1 MHASR
6 TGWATSSAT
15 GCGSATRCSAAAGP
29 AIIFLPSWQILHS
42 RQWKLQAPYL
52 ARYMRVI
59 TYDARGNGR
68 SDRPAQAERYAHRE
82 IVADA
87 IAVLDAVGVDE
98 AVFAGTSMG
107 ALYGLQ
113 AAAWYPERVRAVV
126 AIGSVA
132 PYVAPVEPGASP
144 FYDVGAAGSVA
155 AFCAERGLPDYRAFV
170 EYFMGEAITE
180 PHRTKPVEDAVGW
193 GLETTPEVL
202 ALTVAARE
210 GVTKEAF
217 EDVCRAVRCPVLVV
231 HGDEDGI
238 IPYEHG
244 VALAELLGVGL
255 VTLEGGG
262 HLPSLGDPVRCN
274 LLIREFVEGLR
285 PAASR
290 RAGGAGRCAGA
301 AARSWCPRRSGSG
314 TPAATSRSS
323 TSCARC
329 TPTWRCS
336 GWPSTRSRR
345 CWPSTARRVHPASTL
360 LAGESAHVESE
371 AGEHDLHVFQAYRRM
386 DEILV
391 ANFMVFHDL
400 VTEEHFDLVVA
411 DEGWDIDYF
420 LHENP
425 ELKRSPFAW
434 LTDFVGWLPMPD
446 GGAAEVALTAD
457 YNAEMIEQIARYPR
471 MRDRSI
477 FVGNPDDLVDD
488 PLGPGLPS
496 VRDWTT
502 AHFAFAGYVTGA
514 PPVADREALRER
526 LGYRPD
532 ERVCVVAV
540 GGSGVGGPLLRRV
553 ADAFPH
559 AAAKL
564 PELRMVVVVRAADRP
579 GVGARAAGRG
589 GPRLRARA
597 APRAGRVR
605 RRGGAGRADHDDG
618 ARGRAAAL
626 PLLPA
631 RPPLRAAGAR
641 AAPARAVPGR
651 AAHGLRRRGPGADRR
666 GARGRARHPRRL
678 RLRGDR
684 RRPHRGPDARRAA
697 LSARH
702 QHQPPG
708 GAGHRDVEVGGEAAR
723 IASGSTTATTSNSR
737 PFAEPGRVHREAV
750 EGGQGGRVGGDHR
763 RPVPAAVDQACQ
775 LVEAARGC
783 GGSPVARTDCGC
795 RWRSY
800 SASASAASLHDL
812 RRASGSSP

>member
-1 MHASR
+1 VRAR
-6 TGWATSSAT
+6 EPDRVGYVERD
-15 GCGSATRCSAAAGP
+15 GVRVGYEVFGSAGP

-52 ARYMRVI
+52 ARYLRVI

-87 IAVLDAVGVDE
+87 VAVLDAVGVDE

-155 AFCAERGLPDYRAFV
+155 AFCAQRGLPDYRAFV

-274 LLIREFVEGLR
+274 LLIREFVEGLAPTPEPPR
-285 PAASR
+285 RWSRALRRRR
-290 RAGGAGRCAGA
+290 RALVVSSPIGLGH
-301 AARSWCPRRSGSG
+301 ARRDVAIVHELRALHPDLDVQWLAQHPV
-314 TPAATSRSS
+314 
-323 TSCARC
+323 
-329 TPTWRCS
+329 
-336 GWPSTRSRR
+336 
-345 CWPSTARRVHPASTL
+345 TAVLAEHGERVHPASDL

-400 VTEEHFDLVVA
+400 VAEEHFDLVVA

-477 FVGNPDDLVDD
+477 FVGNPDDLVED

-514 PPVADREALRER
+514 PPVVDREALRER

-540 GGSGVGGPLLRRV
+540 GGSGVGGPLLRRI
-553 ADAFPH
+553 AAAFPH
-559 AAAKL
+559 AEEKV
-564 PELRMVVVVRAADRP
+564 PELRMVVVCGPRIDPASVPVPP
-579 GVGARAAGRG
+579 GVEVRGYVPELHRELAACDVAVVQGGLTTTMELVAARRPFLYFPLAHHFEQQVHVPHRLGRY
-589 GPRLRARA
+589 
-597 APRAGRVR
+597 RAGRRMEYAAADPERIAEELVR
-605 RRGGAGRADHDDG
+605 ALDTPVDYVSVETDG
-618 ARGRAAAL
+618 ART
-626 PLLPA
+626 
-631 RPPLRAAGAR
+631 
-641 AAPARAVPGR
+641 
-651 AAHGLRRRGPGADRR
+651 
-666 GARGRARHPRRL
+666 
-678 RLRGDR
+678 
-684 RRPHRGPDARRAA
+684 
-697 LSARH
+697 
-702 QHQPPG
+702 
-708 GAGHRDVEVGGEAAR
+708 AAR
-723 IASGSTTATTSNSR
+723 ML
-737 PFAEPGRVHREAV
+737 AE
-750 EGGQGGRVGGDHR
+750 
-763 RPVPAAVDQACQ
+763 
-775 LVEAARGC
+775 L
-783 GGSPVARTDCGC
+783 
-795 RWRSY
+795 
-800 SASASAASLHDL
+800 L
-812 RRASGSSP
+812 

>member
-1 MHASR
+1 MRAR
-6 TGWATSSAT
+6 EPDRVGYVERD
-15 GCGSATRCSAAAGP
+15 GVRVGYEVFGSAGP

-87 IAVLDAVGVDE
+87 VAVLDAVGVDE

-155 AFCAERGLPDYRAFV
+155 AFCAQRGLPDYRAFV

-274 LLIREFVEGLR
+274 LLIREFVEGLAPTPEPPR
-285 PAASR
+285 RWSRALRRRR
-290 RAGGAGRCAGA
+290 RALVV
-301 AARSWCPRRSGSG
+301 
-314 TPAATSRSS
+314 SS
-323 TSCARC
+323 
-329 TPTWRCS
+329 PI
-336 GWPSTRSRR
+336 GLGH
-345 CWPSTARRVHPASTL
+345 ARRDVAIVHELRALHPDLDVQWLAQHPVTAVLAEHGESVHPASYL

-477 FVGNPDDLVDD
+477 FVGNPDDLVED

-540 GGSGVGGPLLRRV
+540 GGSGVGGPLLRRI

-559 AAAKL
+559 AKEKV
-564 PELRMVVVVRAADRP
+564 PELRMVVVCGPRIDPASVPVPP
-579 GVGARAAGRG
+579 GVEVRGYVPELHRELAACDVAVVQGGLTTTMELVAARRPFLYFPLAHHFEQQVHVPHRLGRY
-589 GPRLRARA
+589 
-597 APRAGRVR
+597 RAGRRMEYAAADPERIAEELVR
-605 RRGGAGRADHDDG
+605 ALDTPVDYVSVETDG
-618 ARGRAAAL
+618 ART
-626 PLLPA
+626 
-631 RPPLRAAGAR
+631 
-641 AAPARAVPGR
+641 
-651 AAHGLRRRGPGADRR
+651 
-666 GARGRARHPRRL
+666 
-678 RLRGDR
+678 
-684 RRPHRGPDARRAA
+684 
-697 LSARH
+697 
-702 QHQPPG
+702 
-708 GAGHRDVEVGGEAAR
+708 AAR
-723 IASGSTTATTSNSR
+723 ML
-737 PFAEPGRVHREAV
+737 AE
-750 EGGQGGRVGGDHR
+750 
-763 RPVPAAVDQACQ
+763 
-775 LVEAARGC
+775 L
-783 GGSPVARTDCGC
+783 
-795 RWRSY
+795 
-800 SASASAASLHDL
+800 L
-812 RRASGSSP
+812 

>member
-1 MHASR
+1 VRAREPDRVGYVER
-6 TGWATSSAT
+6 TGVRV
-15 GCGSATRCSAAAGP
+15 GYEVFGSAGP

-87 IAVLDAVGVDE
+87 VAVLDAVGVDE

-155 AFCAERGLPDYRAFV
+155 AFCAQRGLPDYRAFV

-274 LLIREFVEGLR
+274 LLIRAFVEGLAPTPEPPR
-285 PAASR
+285 RWSRALRRRR
-290 RAGGAGRCAGA
+290 RALVV
-301 AARSWCPRRSGSG
+301 
-314 TPAATSRSS
+314 SS
-323 TSCARC
+323 
-329 TPTWRCS
+329 PI
-336 GWPSTRSRR
+336 GLGH
-345 CWPSTARRVHPASTL
+345 ARRDVAIVHELRALHPDLDVQWLAQHPVTAVLAEHGESVHPASYL

-477 FVGNPDDLVDD
+477 FVGNPDDLVED

-540 GGSGVGGPLLRRV
+540 GGSGVGGPLLRRI

-559 AAAKL
+559 AKEKV
-564 PELRMVVVVRAADRP
+564 PELRMVVVCGPRIDPASVPVPP
-579 GVGARAAGRG
+579 GVEVRGYVPELHRELAACDVAVVQGGLTTTMELVAARRPFLYFPLAHHFEQQVHVPHRLGRY
-589 GPRLRARA
+589 
-597 APRAGRVR
+597 RAGRRMEYAAADPERIAEELVR
-605 RRGGAGRADHDDG
+605 ALDTPVDYVSVETDG
-618 ARGRAAAL
+618 ART
-626 PLLPA
+626 
-631 RPPLRAAGAR
+631 
-641 AAPARAVPGR
+641 
-651 AAHGLRRRGPGADRR
+651 
-666 GARGRARHPRRL
+666 
-678 RLRGDR
+678 
-684 RRPHRGPDARRAA
+684 
-697 LSARH
+697 
-702 QHQPPG
+702 
-708 GAGHRDVEVGGEAAR
+708 AAR
-723 IASGSTTATTSNSR
+723 ML
-737 PFAEPGRVHREAV
+737 AE
-750 EGGQGGRVGGDHR
+750 
-763 RPVPAAVDQACQ
+763 
-775 LVEAARGC
+775 L
-783 GGSPVARTDCGC
+783 
-795 RWRSY
+795 
-800 SASASAASLHDL
+800 L
-812 RRASGSSP
+812 

>member
-1 MHASR
+1 MRAR
-6 TGWATSSAT
+6 EPDRVGYVERD
-15 GCGSATRCSAAAGP
+15 GVRVGYEVFGAAGP

-87 IAVLDAVGVDE
+87 VAVLDAVGVDE

-155 AFCAERGLPDYRAFV
+155 AFCAQRGLPDYRAFV

-274 LLIREFVEGLR
+274 LLIREFVEGLAPTPEPPR
-285 PAASR
+285 RWSRALRRRR
-290 RAGGAGRCAGA
+290 RALVV
-301 AARSWCPRRSGSG
+301 
-314 TPAATSRSS
+314 SS
-323 TSCARC
+323 
-329 TPTWRCS
+329 PI
-336 GWPSTRSRR
+336 GLGH
-345 CWPSTARRVHPASTL
+345 ARRDVAIVHELRALHPDLDVQWLAQHPVTAVLAEHGESVHPASDL

-477 FVGNPDDLVDD
+477 FVGNPDDLVED

-540 GGSGVGGPLLRRV
+540 GGSGVGGPLLRRI

-559 AAAKL
+559 AKEKV
-564 PELRMVVVVRAADRP
+564 PELRMVVVCGPRIDPASVPVPP
-579 GVGARAAGRG
+579 GVEVRGYVPELHRELAACDVAVVQGGLTTTMELVAARRPFLYFPLAHHFEQQVHVPHRLGRY
-589 GPRLRARA
+589 
-597 APRAGRVR
+597 RAGRRMEYAAADPERIAEELVR
-605 RRGGAGRADHDDG
+605 ALDTPVDYVSVETDG
-618 ARGRAAAL
+618 ART
-626 PLLPA
+626 
-631 RPPLRAAGAR
+631 
-641 AAPARAVPGR
+641 
-651 AAHGLRRRGPGADRR
+651 
-666 GARGRARHPRRL
+666 
-678 RLRGDR
+678 
-684 RRPHRGPDARRAA
+684 
-697 LSARH
+697 
-702 QHQPPG
+702 
-708 GAGHRDVEVGGEAAR
+708 AAR
-723 IASGSTTATTSNSR
+723 ML
-737 PFAEPGRVHREAV
+737 AE
-750 EGGQGGRVGGDHR
+750 
-763 RPVPAAVDQACQ
+763 
-775 LVEAARGC
+775 L
-783 GGSPVARTDCGC
+783 
-795 RWRSY
+795 
-800 SASASAASLHDL
+800 L
-812 RRASGSSP
+812 

>member
-1 MHASR
+1 VRAR
-6 TGWATSSAT
+6 EPDRVGYVERD
-15 GCGSATRCSAAAGP
+15 GVRVGYEVFGSAGP

-87 IAVLDAVGVDE
+87 VAVLDAVGVDE

-155 AFCAERGLPDYRAFV
+155 AFCAQRGLPDYRAFV

-274 LLIREFVEGLR
+274 LLIRAFVEGLAPTPEPPR
-285 PAASR
+285 RWSRALRRRR
-290 RAGGAGRCAGA
+290 RALVV
-301 AARSWCPRRSGSG
+301 
-314 TPAATSRSS
+314 SS
-323 TSCARC
+323 
-329 TPTWRCS
+329 PI
-336 GWPSTRSRR
+336 GLGH
-345 CWPSTARRVHPASTL
+345 ARRDVAIVHELRALHPDLDVQWLAQHPVTAVLAEHGESVHPASYL

-477 FVGNPDDLVDD
+477 FVGNPDDLVED

-540 GGSGVGGPLLRRV
+540 GGSGVGGPLLRRI

-559 AAAKL
+559 AKEKV
-564 PELRMVVVVRAADRP
+564 PELRMVVVCGPRIDRASVPVPP
-579 GVGARAAGRG
+579 GVEVRGYVPELHRELAACDVAVVQGGLTTTMELVAARRPFLYFPLAHHFEQQVHVPHRLGRY
-589 GPRLRARA
+589 
-597 APRAGRVR
+597 RAGRRMEYAAADPERIAEELVR
-605 RRGGAGRADHDDG
+605 ALDTPVDYVSVETDG
-618 ARGRAAAL
+618 ART
-626 PLLPA
+626 
-631 RPPLRAAGAR
+631 
-641 AAPARAVPGR
+641 
-651 AAHGLRRRGPGADRR
+651 
-666 GARGRARHPRRL
+666 
-678 RLRGDR
+678 
-684 RRPHRGPDARRAA
+684 
-697 LSARH
+697 
-702 QHQPPG
+702 
-708 GAGHRDVEVGGEAAR
+708 AAR
-723 IASGSTTATTSNSR
+723 ML
-737 PFAEPGRVHREAV
+737 AE
-750 EGGQGGRVGGDHR
+750 
-763 RPVPAAVDQACQ
+763 
-775 LVEAARGC
+775 L
-783 GGSPVARTDCGC
+783 
-795 RWRSY
+795 
-800 SASASAASLHDL
+800 L
-812 RRASGSSP
+812 

>member
-1 MHASR
+1 MRAREPEKSGYVER
-6 TGWATSSAT
+6 GGVRVAYEVF
-15 GCGSATRCSAAAGP
+15 GRAGP
-29 AIIFLPSWQILHS
+29 AVIFLPSWQILHS

-52 ARYMRVI
+52 ARHMRVI

-68 SDRPAQAERYAHRE
+68 SDRPGEAERYAHRE

-87 IAVLDAVGVDE
+87 IAVLDAVGVGE

-113 AAAWYPERVRAVV
+113 AAAWYPERVRGVV

-170 EYFMGEAITE
+170 EYFMGAAITE
-180 PHRTKPVEDAVGW
+180 PHRTKPIEDAVGW
-193 GLETTPEVL
+193 GLSTTPEVL

-285 PAASR
+285 PARQPPRRWSRALRRRR
-290 RAGGAGRCAGA
+290 RALVVSSPIGLGH
-301 AARSWCPRRSGSG
+301 ARRDVAIVRELRALHPDLEVDWLAQHPV
-314 TPAATSRSS
+314 
-323 TSCARC
+323 
-329 TPTWRCS
+329 
-336 GWPSTRSRR
+336 
-345 CWPSTARRVHPASTL
+345 TAVLAEHGERVHPASDL

-400 VTEEHFDLVVA
+400 VAEEQFDLVVA

-446 GGAAEVALTAD
+446 GGAAEVVLTAD

-477 FVGNPDDLVDD
+477 FVGNPADLVDD

-496 VRDWTT
+496 VREWTT
-502 AHFAFAGYVTGA
+502 AHFAFAGYVTGV
-514 PPVADREALRER
+514 PPVADREALREQ

-540 GGSGVGGPLLRRV
+540 GGSGVGAPLLRRI

-564 PELRMVVVVRAADRP
+564 PELRMVVVCGPRINPAAVPVPP
-579 GVGARAAGRG
+579 GVKVRGYVPELHRELAACDVAVVQGGLTTTMELVAARRPFLYFPLAHHFEQQVHVPHRLGRY
-589 GPRLRARA
+589 
-597 APRAGRVR
+597 RAGRRMEYAAADPERIAEELVR
-605 RRGGAGRADHDDG
+605 ALDTPVDYVSVETDG
-618 ARGRAAAL
+618 ART
-626 PLLPA
+626 
-631 RPPLRAAGAR
+631 
-641 AAPARAVPGR
+641 
-651 AAHGLRRRGPGADRR
+651 
-666 GARGRARHPRRL
+666 
-678 RLRGDR
+678 
-684 RRPHRGPDARRAA
+684 
-697 LSARH
+697 
-702 QHQPPG
+702 
-708 GAGHRDVEVGGEAAR
+708 AAR
-723 IASGSTTATTSNSR
+723 ML
-737 PFAEPGRVHREAV
+737 AE
-750 EGGQGGRVGGDHR
+750 
-763 RPVPAAVDQACQ
+763 
-775 LVEAARGC
+775 L
-783 GGSPVARTDCGC
+783 
-795 RWRSY
+795 
-800 SASASAASLHDL
+800 L
-812 RRASGSSP
+812 

>member
-1 MHASR
+1 VRAR
-6 TGWATSSAT
+6 EPDRVGYVERD
-15 GCGSATRCSAAAGP
+15 GVRVGFEVFGAAGP

-52 ARYMRVI
+52 ARHMRVI

-68 SDRPAQAERYAHRE
+68 SDRPTEAGCYAHRE

-87 IAVLDAVGVDE
+87 VAVLDAVGVDE

-113 AAAWYPERVRAVV
+113 AAAWYPDRVRAVV

-155 AFCAERGLPDYRAFV
+155 AFCAQRGLPDYRAFV

-238 IPYEHG
+238 IPYVHG

-274 LLIREFVEGLR
+274 LLIREFVEGLAPTPDPPR
-285 PAASR
+285 RWSRALRRRR
-290 RAGGAGRCAGA
+290 RALVV
-301 AARSWCPRRSGSG
+301 
-314 TPAATSRSS
+314 SS
-323 TSCARC
+323 
-329 TPTWRCS
+329 PI
-336 GWPSTRSRR
+336 GLGH
-345 CWPSTARRVHPASTL
+345 ARRDVAIVDELRALHPDLDVQWLAQHPVTAVLAEHGESVHPASDL

-400 VTEEHFDLVVA
+400 VADEHFDLVVA

-477 FVGNPDDLVDD
+477 FVGNPDDLVED

-496 VRDWTT
+496 VREWTT

-540 GGSGVGGPLLRRV
+540 GGSGVGGPLLRRI

-559 AAAKL
+559 AAEKV
-564 PELRMVVVVRAADRP
+564 PELRMVVVCGPRIDPASVPVPP
-579 GVGARAAGRG
+579 GVEVRGYVPELHRELAACDVAVVQGGLTTTMELVAARRPFLYFPLAHHFEQQVHVPHRLGRY
-589 GPRLRARA
+589 
-597 APRAGRVR
+597 RAGRRMEYAAADPERIAEELVR
-605 RRGGAGRADHDDG
+605 ALDTPVDYVSVETDG
-618 ARGRAAAL
+618 ART
-626 PLLPA
+626 
-631 RPPLRAAGAR
+631 
-641 AAPARAVPGR
+641 
-651 AAHGLRRRGPGADRR
+651 
-666 GARGRARHPRRL
+666 
-678 RLRGDR
+678 
-684 RRPHRGPDARRAA
+684 
-697 LSARH
+697 
-702 QHQPPG
+702 
-708 GAGHRDVEVGGEAAR
+708 AAR
-723 IASGSTTATTSNSR
+723 ML
-737 PFAEPGRVHREAV
+737 AE
-750 EGGQGGRVGGDHR
+750 
-763 RPVPAAVDQACQ
+763 
-775 LVEAARGC
+775 L
-783 GGSPVARTDCGC
+783 
-795 RWRSY
+795 
-800 SASASAASLHDL
+800 L
-812 RRASGSSP
+812 

>member
-1 MHASR
+1 MRAR
-6 TGWATSSAT
+6 EPDRVGYVERD
-15 GCGSATRCSAAAGP
+15 GVRVGYEVFGAAGP

-87 IAVLDAVGVDE
+87 VAVLDAVGVDE

-155 AFCAERGLPDYRAFV
+155 AFCAQRGLPDYRAFV

-274 LLIREFVEGLR
+274 LLIREFVEGLAPTPEPPR
-285 PAASR
+285 RWSRALRRRR
-290 RAGGAGRCAGA
+290 RALVV
-301 AARSWCPRRSGSG
+301 
-314 TPAATSRSS
+314 SS
-323 TSCARC
+323 
-329 TPTWRCS
+329 PI
-336 GWPSTRSRR
+336 GLGH
-345 CWPSTARRVHPASTL
+345 ARRDVAIVHELRALHPDLDVQWLAQHPVTAVLAEHGESVHPASYL

-477 FVGNPDDLVDD
+477 FVGNPDDLVED

-540 GGSGVGGPLLRRV
+540 GGSGVGGPLLRRI

-559 AAAKL
+559 AKEKV
-564 PELRMVVVVRAADRP
+564 PELRMVVVCGPRIDPASVPVPP
-579 GVGARAAGRG
+579 GVEVRGYVPELHRELAACDVAVVQGGLTTTMELVAARRPFLYFPLAHHFEQQVHVPHRLGRY
-589 GPRLRARA
+589 
-597 APRAGRVR
+597 RAGRRMEYAAADPERIAEELVR
-605 RRGGAGRADHDDG
+605 ALDTPVDYVSVETDG
-618 ARGRAAAL
+618 ART
-626 PLLPA
+626 
-631 RPPLRAAGAR
+631 
-641 AAPARAVPGR
+641 
-651 AAHGLRRRGPGADRR
+651 
-666 GARGRARHPRRL
+666 
-678 RLRGDR
+678 
-684 RRPHRGPDARRAA
+684 
-697 LSARH
+697 
-702 QHQPPG
+702 
-708 GAGHRDVEVGGEAAR
+708 AAR
-723 IASGSTTATTSNSR
+723 ML
-737 PFAEPGRVHREAV
+737 AE
-750 EGGQGGRVGGDHR
+750 
-763 RPVPAAVDQACQ
+763 
-775 LVEAARGC
+775 L
-783 GGSPVARTDCGC
+783 
-795 RWRSY
+795 
-800 SASASAASLHDL
+800 L
-812 RRASGSSP
+812 

>member
-1 MHASR
+1 MRAR
-6 TGWATSSAT
+6 EPDRVGYVERD
-15 GCGSATRCSAAAGP
+15 GVRVGYELFGSAGP

-87 IAVLDAVGVDE
+87 VAVLDAVGVDE

-155 AFCAERGLPDYRAFV
+155 AFCAQRGLPDYRAFV

-274 LLIREFVEGLR
+274 LLIREFVEGLAPTPEPPR
-285 PAASR
+285 RWSRALRRRR
-290 RAGGAGRCAGA
+290 RALVV
-301 AARSWCPRRSGSG
+301 
-314 TPAATSRSS
+314 SS
-323 TSCARC
+323 PIGLGHAHRDVAIVHELRALH
-329 TPTWRCS
+329 PDLDVQWLAQH
-336 GWPSTRSRR
+336 PV
-345 CWPSTARRVHPASTL
+345 TAVLAEHGESVHPASDL

-420 LHENP
+420 LHENQQ
-425 ELKRSPFAW
+425 LKRSPFAW

-446 GGAAEVALTAD
+446 GGAAEVVLTAD

-477 FVGNPDDLVDD
+477 FVGNPDDLVED

-514 PPVADREALRER
+514 PRVADREALRER

-540 GGSGVGGPLLRRV
+540 GGSGVGGPLLRRI

-559 AAAKL
+559 AKEKV
-564 PELRMVVVVRAADRP
+564 PELRMVVVCGPRIDPASVPVPP
-579 GVGARAAGRG
+579 GVEVRGYVPELHRELAACDVAVVQGGLTTTMELVAARRPFLYFPLAHHFEQQVHVPHRLGRY
-589 GPRLRARA
+589 
-597 APRAGRVR
+597 RAGRRMEYAAVDPERIAEELVR
-605 RRGGAGRADHDDG
+605 ALDTPVDYVSVETDG
-618 ARGRAAAL
+618 ART
-626 PLLPA
+626 
-631 RPPLRAAGAR
+631 
-641 AAPARAVPGR
+641 
-651 AAHGLRRRGPGADRR
+651 
-666 GARGRARHPRRL
+666 
-678 RLRGDR
+678 
-684 RRPHRGPDARRAA
+684 
-697 LSARH
+697 
-702 QHQPPG
+702 
-708 GAGHRDVEVGGEAAR
+708 AAR
-723 IASGSTTATTSNSR
+723 ML
-737 PFAEPGRVHREAV
+737 AE
-750 EGGQGGRVGGDHR
+750 
-763 RPVPAAVDQACQ
+763 
-775 LVEAARGC
+775 L
-783 GGSPVARTDCGC
+783 
-795 RWRSY
+795 
-800 SASASAASLHDL
+800 L
-812 RRASGSSP
+812 

>member
-1 MHASR
+1 VRAR
-6 TGWATSSAT
+6 EPDRVGYVERD
-15 GCGSATRCSAAAGP
+15 GVRVGFEVFGSAGP

-52 ARYMRVI
+52 ARHTQVI

-68 SDRPAQAERYAHRE
+68 SDRPGAAGCYAHRE

-87 IAVLDAVGVDE
+87 VAVLDAVGVDE

-113 AAAWYPERVRAVV
+113 AAAWYPERVRGVV

-255 VTLEGGG
+255 VTLVGGG

-274 LLIREFVEGLR
+274 LLIREFVDGLAPTPEPPR
-285 PAASR
+285 RWSRALRRRR
-290 RAGGAGRCAGA
+290 RALVV
-301 AARSWCPRRSGSG
+301 
-314 TPAATSRSS
+314 SS
-323 TSCARC
+323 
-329 TPTWRCS
+329 PI
-336 GWPSTRSRR
+336 GLGH
-345 CWPSTARRVHPASTL
+345 ARRDVAIVDELRALHPDLDVQWLAQHPVTAVLAEHGESVHPASHW

-400 VTEEHFDLVVA
+400 VADEHFDLVVA

-457 YNAEMIEQIARYPR
+457 YNAEMIE
-471 MRDRSI
+471 
-477 FVGNPDDLVDD
+477 
-488 PLGPGLPS
+488 
-496 VRDWTT
+496 
-502 AHFAFAGYVTGA
+502 
-514 PPVADREALRER
+514 
-526 LGYRPD
+526 
-532 ERVCVVAV
+532 
-540 GGSGVGGPLLRRV
+540 
-553 ADAFPH
+553 
-559 AAAKL
+559 
-564 PELRMVVVVRAADRP
+564 
-579 GVGARAAGRG
+579 
-589 GPRLRARA
+589 
-597 APRAGRVR
+597 
-605 RRGGAGRADHDDG
+605 
-618 ARGRAAAL
+618 
-626 PLLPA
+626 
-631 RPPLRAAGAR
+631 
-641 AAPARAVPGR
+641 
-651 AAHGLRRRGPGADRR
+651 
-666 GARGRARHPRRL
+666 
-678 RLRGDR
+678 
-684 RRPHRGPDARRAA
+684 
-697 LSARH
+697 
-702 QHQPPG
+702 
-708 GAGHRDVEVGGEAAR
+708 
-723 IASGSTTATTSNSR
+723 
-737 PFAEPGRVHREAV
+737 
-750 EGGQGGRVGGDHR
+750 
-763 RPVPAAVDQACQ
+763 
-775 LVEAARGC
+775 
-783 GGSPVARTDCGC
+783 
-795 RWRSY
+795 
-800 SASASAASLHDL
+800 
-812 RRASGSSP
+812 

>member
-1 MHASR
+1 MRAR
-6 TGWATSSAT
+6 EPEQAGYVERDGVRVAYEVF
-15 GCGSATRCSAAAGP
+15 GSAGP

-52 ARYMRVI
+52 ARHMRVI

-68 SDRPAQAERYAHRE
+68 SDRPGEAERYAHRE

-87 IAVLDAVGVDE
+87 VAVLDAVGVGQ

-113 AAAWYPERVRAVV
+113 AAAWYPERVRGVV

-193 GLETTPEVL
+193 GLETTPDVL

-238 IPYEHG
+238 IPYAHG

-285 PAASR
+285 PA
-290 RAGGAGRCAGA
+290 GGP
-301 AARSWCPRRSGSG
+301 PRRW
-314 TPAATSRSS
+314 SRALRRERRVLVVSS
-323 TSCARC
+323 PIGLGHARRDVAIVDELRALH
-329 TPTWRCS
+329 PDLEVHWLAQH
-336 GWPSTRSRR
+336 PV
-345 CWPSTARRVHPASTL
+345 TAVLAEHGERVHPASAL
-360 LAGESAHVESE
+360 LACESAHIEAE

-386 DEILV
+386 DEILL

-400 VTEEHFDLVVA
+400 AAEEHFDLVVA

-488 PLGPGLPS
+488 PLGPALPS
-496 VRDWTT
+496 VREWTT
-502 AHFAFAGYVTGA
+502 AHFGFAGYVSGA
-514 PPVADREALRER
+514 PPVADREALREQ

-532 ERVCVVAV
+532 ERVCLVAV

-553 ADAFPH
+553 AAAFPH
-559 AAAKL
+559 AVAKL
-564 PELRMVVVVRAADRP
+564 PDLRMVVVCGPRIDPAAVPAPP
-579 GVGARAAGRG
+579 GVEIRGYVPELHRELAACDVAVVQGGLTTTMELVAARRPFLYFPLAHHFEQQRHVPHRLGRY
-589 GPRLRARA
+589 
-597 APRAGRVR
+597 RAGRRMDYADAAPERIAEEIV
-605 RRGGAGRADHDDG
+605 GALDTPVDYVAVETDG
-618 ARGRAAAL
+618 AAAAARML
-626 PLLPA
+626 AELL
-631 RPPLRAAGAR
+631 
-641 AAPARAVPGR
+641 
-651 AAHGLRRRGPGADRR
+651 
-666 GARGRARHPRRL
+666 
-678 RLRGDR
+678 
-684 RRPHRGPDARRAA
+684 
-697 LSARH
+697 
-702 QHQPPG
+702 
-708 GAGHRDVEVGGEAAR
+708 
-723 IASGSTTATTSNSR
+723 
-737 PFAEPGRVHREAV
+737 
-750 EGGQGGRVGGDHR
+750 
-763 RPVPAAVDQACQ
+763 
-775 LVEAARGC
+775 
-783 GGSPVARTDCGC
+783 
-795 RWRSY
+795 
-800 SASASAASLHDL
+800 
-812 RRASGSSP
+812 

>member
-1 MHASR
+1 MRAR
-6 TGWATSSAT
+6 EPDRVGYVERD
-15 GCGSATRCSAAAGP
+15 GVRVGYEVFGSAGP

-87 IAVLDAVGVDE
+87 VAVLDAVGVDE

-155 AFCAERGLPDYRAFV
+155 AFCAQRGLPDYRAFV

-274 LLIREFVEGLR
+274 LLIREFVEGLAPTPEPPR
-285 PAASR
+285 RWSRALRRRR
-290 RAGGAGRCAGA
+290 RALVVSSPIGLGH
-301 AARSWCPRRSGSG
+301 ARRDVAIVHELRALHPDLDVQWLAQHPV
-314 TPAATSRSS
+314 
-323 TSCARC
+323 
-329 TPTWRCS
+329 
-336 GWPSTRSRR
+336 
-345 CWPSTARRVHPASTL
+345 TAVLAEHGERVHPASYL

-540 GGSGVGGPLLRRV
+540 GGSGVGGPLLRRI

-559 AAAKL
+559 AKEKV
-564 PELRMVVVVRAADRP
+564 PELRMVVVCGPRIDPASVPVPP
-579 GVGARAAGRG
+579 GVEVRGYVPELHRELAACDVAVVQGGLTTTMELVAARRPFLYFPLAHHFEQQVHVPHRLGRY
-589 GPRLRARA
+589 
-597 APRAGRVR
+597 RAGRRMEYAAADPERIAEELVR
-605 RRGGAGRADHDDG
+605 ALDTPVDYVSVETDG
-618 ARGRAAAL
+618 ART
-626 PLLPA
+626 
-631 RPPLRAAGAR
+631 
-641 AAPARAVPGR
+641 
-651 AAHGLRRRGPGADRR
+651 
-666 GARGRARHPRRL
+666 
-678 RLRGDR
+678 
-684 RRPHRGPDARRAA
+684 
-697 LSARH
+697 
-702 QHQPPG
+702 
-708 GAGHRDVEVGGEAAR
+708 AAR
-723 IASGSTTATTSNSR
+723 ML
-737 PFAEPGRVHREAV
+737 AE
-750 EGGQGGRVGGDHR
+750 
-763 RPVPAAVDQACQ
+763 
-775 LVEAARGC
+775 L
-783 GGSPVARTDCGC
+783 
-795 RWRSY
+795 
-800 SASASAASLHDL
+800 L
-812 RRASGSSP
+812 

>member
-1 MHASR
+1 VRAR
-6 TGWATSSAT
+6 EPDRVGYVERD
-15 GCGSATRCSAAAGP
+15 GVRVGYEVFGSAGP

-52 ARYMRVI
+52 ARHMRVI

-87 IAVLDAVGVDE
+87 VAVLDAVGVDE

-155 AFCAERGLPDYRAFV
+155 AFCAQRGLPDYRAFV

-238 IPYEHG
+238 IPYAHG

-274 LLIREFVEGLR
+274 LLIREFVEGLAPTPEPPR
-285 PAASR
+285 RWSRALRRRR
-290 RAGGAGRCAGA
+290 RALVV
-301 AARSWCPRRSGSG
+301 
-314 TPAATSRSS
+314 SS
-323 TSCARC
+323 
-329 TPTWRCS
+329 PI
-336 GWPSTRSRR
+336 GLGH
-345 CWPSTARRVHPASTL
+345 ARRDVAIVHELRALHPDLDVQWLAQHPVTAVLAEHGESVHPASYL

-400 VTEEHFDLVVA
+400 VAEEHFDLVVA

-477 FVGNPDDLVDD
+477 FVGNPDDLVED

-514 PPVADREALRER
+514 PPVVDREALRER

-540 GGSGVGGPLLRRV
+540 GGSGVGGPLLRRI
-553 ADAFPH
+553 AAAFPH
-559 AAAKL
+559 AEEKV
-564 PELRMVVVVRAADRP
+564 PELRMVVVCGPRIDPASVPVPP
-579 GVGARAAGRG
+579 GVEVRGYVPELHRELAACDVAVVQGGLTTTMELVAARRPFLYFPLAHHFEQQVHVPHRLGRY
-589 GPRLRARA
+589 
-597 APRAGRVR
+597 RAGRRMEYAAADPERIAEELVR
-605 RRGGAGRADHDDG
+605 ALDSPVDYVSVETDG
-618 ARGRAAAL
+618 ART
-626 PLLPA
+626 
-631 RPPLRAAGAR
+631 
-641 AAPARAVPGR
+641 
-651 AAHGLRRRGPGADRR
+651 
-666 GARGRARHPRRL
+666 
-678 RLRGDR
+678 
-684 RRPHRGPDARRAA
+684 
-697 LSARH
+697 
-702 QHQPPG
+702 
-708 GAGHRDVEVGGEAAR
+708 AAR
-723 IASGSTTATTSNSR
+723 ML
-737 PFAEPGRVHREAV
+737 AE
-750 EGGQGGRVGGDHR
+750 
-763 RPVPAAVDQACQ
+763 
-775 LVEAARGC
+775 L
-783 GGSPVARTDCGC
+783 
-795 RWRSY
+795 
-800 SASASAASLHDL
+800 L
-812 RRASGSSP
+812 

>member
-1 MHASR
+1 M
-6 TGWATSSAT
+6 
-15 GCGSATRCSAAAGP
+15 
-29 AIIFLPSWQILHS
+29 
-42 RQWKLQAPYL
+42 
-52 ARYMRVI
+52 
-59 TYDARGNGR
+59 
-68 SDRPAQAERYAHRE
+68 
-82 IVADA
+82 
-87 IAVLDAVGVDE
+87 LDAVGVDE

-113 AAAWYPERVRAVV
+113 AAAWYPDRVRAVV

-155 AFCAERGLPDYRAFV
+155 AFCAQRGLPDYRAFV

-274 LLIREFVEGLR
+274 LLIREFVEGLAPTPDPPR
-285 PAASR
+285 RWSRALRRRR
-290 RAGGAGRCAGA
+290 RALVV
-301 AARSWCPRRSGSG
+301 
-314 TPAATSRSS
+314 SS
-323 TSCARC
+323 
-329 TPTWRCS
+329 PI
-336 GWPSTRSRR
+336 GLGH
-345 CWPSTARRVHPASTL
+345 ARRDVAIVDELRALHPDLDVQWLAQHPVTAVLAEHGESVHPASDL

-400 VTEEHFDLVVA
+400 VAEEHFDLVVA

-477 FVGNPDDLVDD
+477 FVGNPDDLVED

-496 VRDWTT
+496 VREWTT

-540 GGSGVGGPLLRRV
+540 GGSGVGGPLLRRI

-559 AAAKL
+559 AAEKV
-564 PELRMVVVVRAADRP
+564 PELRMVVVCGPRIDPASVPVPP
-579 GVGARAAGRG
+579 GVEVRGYVPELHRELAACDVAVVQGGLTTTMELVAARRPFLYFPLAHHFEQQVHVPHRLGRY
-589 GPRLRARA
+589 
-597 APRAGRVR
+597 RAGRRMEYAAADPERIAEELVR
-605 RRGGAGRADHDDG
+605 ALDTPVDYVSVETDG
-618 ARGRAAAL
+618 ART
-626 PLLPA
+626 
-631 RPPLRAAGAR
+631 
-641 AAPARAVPGR
+641 
-651 AAHGLRRRGPGADRR
+651 
-666 GARGRARHPRRL
+666 
-678 RLRGDR
+678 
-684 RRPHRGPDARRAA
+684 
-697 LSARH
+697 
-702 QHQPPG
+702 
-708 GAGHRDVEVGGEAAR
+708 AAR
-723 IASGSTTATTSNSR
+723 ML
-737 PFAEPGRVHREAV
+737 AE
-750 EGGQGGRVGGDHR
+750 
-763 RPVPAAVDQACQ
+763 
-775 LVEAARGC
+775 L
-783 GGSPVARTDCGC
+783 
-795 RWRSY
+795 
-800 SASASAASLHDL
+800 L
-812 RRASGSSP
+812 

>member
-1 MHASR
+1 MRAR
-6 TGWATSSAT
+6 EPDRVGYVERD
-15 GCGSATRCSAAAGP
+15 GVRVGYEVFGSAGP

-52 ARYMRVI
+52 ARYLRVI

-87 IAVLDAVGVDE
+87 VAVLDAVGVDE

-155 AFCAERGLPDYRAFV
+155 AFCAQRGLPDYRAFV

-274 LLIREFVEGLR
+274 LLIREFVEGLAPTPEPPR
-285 PAASR
+285 RWSRALRRRR
-290 RAGGAGRCAGA
+290 RALVLSSPIGLGH
-301 AARSWCPRRSGSG
+301 ARRDVAIVHELRALHPDLDVQWLAQHPV
-314 TPAATSRSS
+314 
-323 TSCARC
+323 
-329 TPTWRCS
+329 
-336 GWPSTRSRR
+336 
-345 CWPSTARRVHPASTL
+345 TAVLAEHGERVHPASDL

-371 AGEHDLHVFQAYRRM
+371 AGEHDLHVFQAYRSM

-400 VTEEHFDLVVA
+400 VAEEHFDLVVA

-496 VRDWTT
+496 VRDWTA

-526 LGYRPD
+526 LGFRPD

-540 GGSGVGGPLLRRV
+540 GGSGVGAPLLRRI

-564 PELRMVVVVRAADRP
+564 PELRMVVVCGPRINPAAVPVPP
-579 GVGARAAGRG
+579 GVEVRGYVPELHRELAACDVAVVQGGLTTTMELVAARRPFLYFPLAHHFEQQVHVPHRLGRY
-589 GPRLRARA
+589 
-597 APRAGRVR
+597 RAGRRMEYAAADPERIAEELVR
-605 RRGGAGRADHDDG
+605 ALDSPVDYVSVETDG
-618 ARGRAAAL
+618 ART
-626 PLLPA
+626 
-631 RPPLRAAGAR
+631 
-641 AAPARAVPGR
+641 
-651 AAHGLRRRGPGADRR
+651 
-666 GARGRARHPRRL
+666 
-678 RLRGDR
+678 
-684 RRPHRGPDARRAA
+684 
-697 LSARH
+697 
-702 QHQPPG
+702 
-708 GAGHRDVEVGGEAAR
+708 AAR
-723 IASGSTTATTSNSR
+723 ML
-737 PFAEPGRVHREAV
+737 AE
-750 EGGQGGRVGGDHR
+750 
-763 RPVPAAVDQACQ
+763 
-775 LVEAARGC
+775 L
-783 GGSPVARTDCGC
+783 
-795 RWRSY
+795 
-800 SASASAASLHDL
+800 L
-812 RRASGSSP
+812 

>member
-1 MHASR
+1 MRAR
-6 TGWATSSAT
+6 EPDRVGYVERD
-15 GCGSATRCSAAAGP
+15 GVRVGYEVFGSAGP

-52 ARYMRVI
+52 ARYLRVI

-87 IAVLDAVGVDE
+87 VAVLDAVGVDE

-155 AFCAERGLPDYRAFV
+155 AFCAQRGLPDYRAFV

-274 LLIREFVEGLR
+274 LLIREFVEGLAPTPEPPR
-285 PAASR
+285 RWSRALRRRRRALVVSSPIGLGHARRDVAIVHELRALHPDLDVQWLAQHPVTAVLAEHGERVHAASD
-290 RAGGAGRCAGA
+290 
-301 AARSWCPRRSGSG
+301 
-314 TPAATSRSS
+314 
-323 TSCARC
+323 
-329 TPTWRCS
+329 
-336 GWPSTRSRR
+336 
-345 CWPSTARRVHPASTL
+345 L

-400 VTEEHFDLVVA
+400 VAEEHFDLVVA

-446 GGAAEVALTAD
+446 GGAAEVALT
-457 YNAEMIEQIARYPR
+457 
-471 MRDRSI
+471 
-477 FVGNPDDLVDD
+477 
-488 PLGPGLPS
+488 
-496 VRDWTT
+496 
-502 AHFAFAGYVTGA
+502 
-514 PPVADREALRER
+514 
-526 LGYRPD
+526 
-532 ERVCVVAV
+532 
-540 GGSGVGGPLLRRV
+540 
-553 ADAFPH
+553 
-559 AAAKL
+559 
-564 PELRMVVVVRAADRP
+564 
-579 GVGARAAGRG
+579 
-589 GPRLRARA
+589 
-597 APRAGRVR
+597 
-605 RRGGAGRADHDDG
+605 
-618 ARGRAAAL
+618 
-626 PLLPA
+626 
-631 RPPLRAAGAR
+631 
-641 AAPARAVPGR
+641 
-651 AAHGLRRRGPGADRR
+651 
-666 GARGRARHPRRL
+666 
-678 RLRGDR
+678 
-684 RRPHRGPDARRAA
+684 
-697 LSARH
+697 
-702 QHQPPG
+702 
-708 GAGHRDVEVGGEAAR
+708 
-723 IASGSTTATTSNSR
+723 
-737 PFAEPGRVHREAV
+737 
-750 EGGQGGRVGGDHR
+750 
-763 RPVPAAVDQACQ
+763 
-775 LVEAARGC
+775 
-783 GGSPVARTDCGC
+783 
-795 RWRSY
+795 
-800 SASASAASLHDL
+800 
-812 RRASGSSP
+812 

>member
-1 MHASR
+1 MRAR
-6 TGWATSSAT
+6 EPDRVGYVERD
-15 GCGSATRCSAAAGP
+15 GVRVGYEVFGAAGP

-87 IAVLDAVGVDE
+87 VAVLDAVGVDE

-155 AFCAERGLPDYRAFV
+155 AFCAQRGLPDYRAFV

-274 LLIREFVEGLR
+274 LLIREFVEGLAPTPEPPR
-285 PAASR
+285 RWSRALRRRR
-290 RAGGAGRCAGA
+290 RALVV
-301 AARSWCPRRSGSG
+301 
-314 TPAATSRSS
+314 SS
-323 TSCARC
+323 PIGLGHAHRDVAIVHELRALH
-329 TPTWRCS
+329 PDLDVQWLAQH
-336 GWPSTRSRR
+336 PV
-345 CWPSTARRVHPASTL
+345 TAVLAEHGESVHPASDL

-477 FVGNPDDLVDD
+477 FVGNPDDLVED

-514 PPVADREALRER
+514 PPVADREALRGR

-540 GGSGVGGPLLRRV
+540 GGSGVGGPLLRRI

-559 AAAKL
+559 AKEKV
-564 PELRMVVVVRAADRP
+564 PELRMVVVCGPRIDPASVPVPP
-579 GVGARAAGRG
+579 GVEVRGYVPELHRELAACDVAVVQGGLTTTMELVAARRPFLYFPLAHHFEQQVHVPHRLGRY
-589 GPRLRARA
+589 
-597 APRAGRVR
+597 RAGRRMEYAAVDPERIAEELVR
-605 RRGGAGRADHDDG
+605 ALDTPVDYVSVETDG
-618 ARGRAAAL
+618 ART
-626 PLLPA
+626 
-631 RPPLRAAGAR
+631 
-641 AAPARAVPGR
+641 
-651 AAHGLRRRGPGADRR
+651 
-666 GARGRARHPRRL
+666 
-678 RLRGDR
+678 
-684 RRPHRGPDARRAA
+684 
-697 LSARH
+697 
-702 QHQPPG
+702 
-708 GAGHRDVEVGGEAAR
+708 AAR
-723 IASGSTTATTSNSR
+723 ML
-737 PFAEPGRVHREAV
+737 AE
-750 EGGQGGRVGGDHR
+750 
-763 RPVPAAVDQACQ
+763 
-775 LVEAARGC
+775 L
-783 GGSPVARTDCGC
+783 
-795 RWRSY
+795 
-800 SASASAASLHDL
+800 L
-812 RRASGSSP
+812 

>member
-1 MHASR
+1 VRAR
-6 TGWATSSAT
+6 EPDRVGYVERD
-15 GCGSATRCSAAAGP
+15 GVRVGYEVFGSAGP

-87 IAVLDAVGVDE
+87 VAVLDAVGVDE

-155 AFCAERGLPDYRAFV
+155 AFCAQRGLPDYRAFV

-274 LLIREFVEGLR
+274 LLIREFVEGLAPTPEPPR
-285 PAASR
+285 RWSRALRRRR
-290 RAGGAGRCAGA
+290 RALVV
-301 AARSWCPRRSGSG
+301 
-314 TPAATSRSS
+314 SS
-323 TSCARC
+323 
-329 TPTWRCS
+329 PI
-336 GWPSTRSRR
+336 GLGH
-345 CWPSTARRVHPASTL
+345 ARRDVAIVHELRALHPDLDVQWLAQHPVTAVLAEHGESVHPASYL

-477 FVGNPDDLVDD
+477 FVGNPDDLVED

-540 GGSGVGGPLLRRV
+540 GGSGVGGPLLRRI

-559 AAAKL
+559 AKEKV
-564 PELRMVVVVRAADRP
+564 PELRMVVVCGPRIDPASVPVPP
-579 GVGARAAGRG
+579 GVEVRGYVPELHRELAACDVAVVQGGLTTTMELVAARRPFLYFPLAHHFEQQVHVPHRLGRY
-589 GPRLRARA
+589 
-597 APRAGRVR
+597 RAGRRMEYAAADPERIAEELVR
-605 RRGGAGRADHDDG
+605 ALDTPVDYVSVETDG
-618 ARGRAAAL
+618 ART
-626 PLLPA
+626 
-631 RPPLRAAGAR
+631 
-641 AAPARAVPGR
+641 
-651 AAHGLRRRGPGADRR
+651 
-666 GARGRARHPRRL
+666 
-678 RLRGDR
+678 
-684 RRPHRGPDARRAA
+684 
-697 LSARH
+697 
-702 QHQPPG
+702 
-708 GAGHRDVEVGGEAAR
+708 AAR
-723 IASGSTTATTSNSR
+723 ML
-737 PFAEPGRVHREAV
+737 AE
-750 EGGQGGRVGGDHR
+750 
-763 RPVPAAVDQACQ
+763 
-775 LVEAARGC
+775 L
-783 GGSPVARTDCGC
+783 
-795 RWRSY
+795 
-800 SASASAASLHDL
+800 L
-812 RRASGSSP
+812 